1 MTDQRLPPHCRL
13 RRSIDFR
20 RVYDRK
26 RSASN
31 GRIVVYGRE
40 NELPYTRLGL
50 SVSARVGPA
59 VVRNRWKRLIR
70 EAFRLRRGEL
80 PVGLDLVVIPRQ
92 GVKPELLSLEESLIK
107 LSRQVAARLANDR
120 R

>member
-13 RRSIDFR
+13 RRSTDFR

-26 RSASN
+26 RSVSD
-31 GRIVVYGRE
+31 GRIIVYGCE
-40 NELPYTRLGL
+40 NELPHTRLGL
-50 SVSARVGPA
+50 SVSVRVGSA

-92 GVKPELLSLEESLIK
+92 GTEPELAALGESLVK
-107 LSRQVAARLANDR
+107 LARQVAARLASDR